1 MRPGSPS
8 RSSPWPTVLARPPGG
23 HEGTRVEA
31 VIDADK
37 SFTAS
42 STRLTCSTS
51 NLIRAGPATTSDG
64 RQETANGPIAPI
76 AEYVQ

>member
-8 RSSPWPTVLARPPGG
+8 RSSPWPTVPARPPGG
-23 HEGTRVEA
+23 HEGTQVEA

-42 STRLTCSTS
+42 FD
-51 NLIRAGPATTSDG
+51 PADLL
-64 RQETANGPIAPI
+64 NF
-76 AEYVQ
+76 